1 MSTGKASFG
10 HAVKTSV
17 RIIKVEEKRINT
29 LLSHMYIYIY
39 IYICGVALEGATE
52 TKMNNSCITITT
64 RLQHNLWMHIY
75 ASTGTDILRIS
86 SPVSNISLKIHRLS
100 NLHFLRILSLAT
112 YDCFTRNG
120 CPSVLKT

>member
-1 MSTGKASFG
+1 MSTGKASFEL
-10 HAVKTSV
+10 AVKSSG

-29 LLSHMYIYIY
+29 LLSHMYIY